1 MKFFWKKSS
10 AVKWVI
16 LSVPITTVL
25 RSILSVIS
33 WQVIVKWALRL
44 AILTLRSTFVS
55 FTLQVPKLLEL
66 VADKVKDG
74 SLSDD
79 DLADILDYIKHEI
92 GD

>member
-1 MKFFWKKSS
+1 MKFFWRKSS

-16 LSVPITTVL
+16 LSVPITRVIKDIL
-25 RSILSVIS
+25 RVIS
-33 WQVIVKWALRL
+33 WQVIMKWALRL
-44 AILTLRSTFVS
+44 AILTLRSSLVS
-55 FTLQVPKLLEL
+55 FTLQVPNLVKL

>member
-16 LSVPITTVL
+16 LSVPITRVIKDIL
-25 RSILSVIS
+25 RVIS

-44 AILTLRSTFVS
+44 TILTLRSTFVS
-55 FTLQVPKLLEL
+55 FTLQVPNLVKL